1 MQQFQRFDIVS
12 PNQGY
17 VTSFHIRAPENPLLF
32 QTLARDY
39 NQIFKDASMNRMKIN
54 VLLDQANVPLNHPI
68 RTSALKIIDTV
79 EYHFRQELDLRNH
92 ILNRGNKN
100 DIIWVNQVEKT
111 YDENIEKII
120 FYGATEISLV
130 LATE

>member
-39 NQIFKDASMNRMKIN
+39 NQIIQDANMNRMKIN
-54 VLLDQANVPLNHPI
+54 MLLDQANLPLDHPA
-68 RTSALKIIDTV
+68 RTAALKSIDTL
-79 EYHFRQELDLRNH
+79 EYHLRQELDLRNN
-92 ILNRGNKN
+92 ILDRGNKN
-100 DIIWVNQVEKT
+100 DIMWVNQVEKT